1 VALVKHLYAALRAS
15 DRAAYRRLCH
25 PAIEWRFMGGFPH
38 GGTRVG
44 HVAVFERV
52 FPALMRDFDR
62 WDLEVDR
69 VLDTGSVVVGLG
81 RYRGRART
89 TRRRFVA
96 EFVHIFRA
104 RAGRIVRVQ
113 QFTDTAL
120 IVRALSGLPR
130 HRPPAPGANRGPR
143 RGAQHPRPR
152 WKSQAMWVEEGRGRP
167 RELARDPG

>member
-1 VALVKHLYAALRAS
+1 
-15 DRAAYRRLCH
+15 
-25 PAIEWRFMGGFPH
+25 MGGFPH

-69 VLDTGSVVVGLG
+69 VLDTGAVVVGLG
-81 RYRGRART
+81 RYRGRARA

-96 EFVHIFRA
+96 EFVHIFRV

-130 HRPPAPGANRGPR
+130 HRP
-143 RGAQHPRPR
+143 RPR
-152 WKSQAMWVEEGRGRP
+152 APTAARDVEPSTPVSQAVWVEEGSGRP
-167 RELARDPG
+167 RGLARDRG